1 MSGQYEKPLTIKEA
15 INAIQS
21 NDFLLP
27 AIQRKFVWTSN
38 QICQLFDSILRG
50 YPINSFMMWEIT
62 DSEIKKNYKFYQF
75 LTKYCQRFNEEN
87 PHIEVNA
94 SSKNFKAIIDGQQ
107 RLTSLY
113 IGLCSTYAYKQPRV
127 WWPTA
132 YDESILPPRKL
143 YLDLSQPL
151 DDDESMMHYNFKFLT
166 DVQLEQLNSTDVKNW
181 LCLHDVLNMPNVDL
195 ADAILKVVFP
205 ELARR
210 NLSTNSFASET
221 LLKLYMAVHKE
232 QLIHYFN
239 EKSQEV
245 DHVLDV
251 FIRTNSGGTKLAFSD
266 LLMSIA
272 VANWDG
278 DFRKEIENLTNWIY
292 QSQDLG
298 FYIERDWIL
307 KTALML
313 IDEDVRFKVK
323 NFTAERVQQI
333 QTQWKRIKDCIKE
346 TFKLVRKFGVNAQSL
361 TSKNA
366 VIPICYYLYKK
377 HDESGNPLYL
387 TINNLSKQTE
397 QREKISQWFYMVLLK
412 GVFGGQADSIISSM
426 RKVIK
431 TNLSEPLFP
440 LSQIIKAYEAT
451 NKDLRFDD
459 AYIDNMLNIQYG
471 EVRCRT
477 VLHLLFPELKATEV
491 FHIDHLYPKTMF
503 TKKNIINLTNFT
515 DEQKA
520 FYMNSNHWNSIVNLH
535 LLNDSLNLSK
545 SDQPLED
552 WIQNNTCGFTS
563 KDLLIDD
570 SISLSFTCFE
580 NFYNARRK
588 ALKQRFKERVF
599 MLTDQSELSLVILKE
614 DELDDLEIE
623 DENIPVVIV

>member
-1 MSGQYEKPLTIKEA
+1 MSGLYEKPLTIKEA

-62 DSEIKKNYKFYQF
+62 DADIKKNYKFYEF
-75 LTKYCQRFNEEN
+75 LTKYCQRFNVEN

-132 YDESILPPRKL
+132 YDENLLPPRKL

-151 DDDESMMHYNFKFLT
+151 DNEESMMYYNFKFLT
-166 DVQLEQLNSTDVKNW
+166 DVQFKQLNQADIKNW

-221 LLKLYMAVHKE
+221 LLKLYMAIHKE

-272 VANWDG
+272 VANWNG

-323 NFTAERVQQI
+323 NFTAERVQEIQI
-333 QTQWKRIKDCIKE
+333 QWNSIKDCIKE
-346 TFKLVRKFGVNAQSL
+346 TFKLVRKFGVNSQSL

-366 VIPICYYLYKK
+366 VIPICYYLYHK

-387 TINNLSKQTE
+387 TINDLSKQTE

-412 GVFGGQADSIISSM
+412 GIFGGQADSIISSM

-431 TNLSEPLFP
+431 SNISEPLFP

-459 AYIDNMLNIQYG
+459 VYIENMLNIQYG
-471 EVRCRT
+471 EARCRT
-477 VLHLLFPELKATEV
+477 VLHLLFPELKATEN
-491 FHIDHLYPKTMF
+491 FHIDHLHPKATF
-503 TKKNIINLTNFT
+503 TKKNIANLRNHT
-515 DEQKA
+515 DEQKK
-520 FYMNSNHWNSIVNLH
+520 FYLNPNHWNSISNLH

-545 SDQPLED
+545 SDQSLEM
-552 WIQNNTCGFTS
+552 WINNNTCGFTS
-563 KDLLIDD
+563 RDLLIND
-570 SISLSFTCFE
+570 SVSLSFTCFE
-580 NFYNARRK
+580 DFYNARRK

-599 MLTDQSELSLVILKE
+599 VLEDQSGLSSIILSE
-614 DELDDLEIE
+614 DELDDLEVEAE
-623 DENIPVVIV
+623 DISSIV

>member
-15 INAIQS
+15 VNAIQS

-50 YPINSFMMWEIT
+50 YPINSFMTWEIT
-62 DSEIKKNYKFYQF
+62 ESEIKKNYKFYEF
-75 LTKYCQRFNEEN
+75 LTKYCHRFNEEN
-87 PHIEVNA
+87 PHIEINA

-127 WWPTA
+127 WWPSA
-132 YDESILPPRKL
+132 YDENILPPRKL

-151 DDDESMMHYNFKFLT
+151 DNDESMMHYNFKFLT
-166 DVQLEQLNSTDVKNW
+166 DSQFKQLNSLDIKNW

-195 ADAILKVVFP
+195 ADTILKVVFP
-205 ELARR
+205 ELTRR
-210 NLSTNSFASET
+210 NLSTNSFASKT

-272 VANWDG
+272 VANWNG

-298 FYIERDWIL
+298 FYIERDWVL

-323 NFTAERVQQI
+323 NFTTERVQQI
-333 QTQWKRIKDCIKE
+333 QNQWDQIKECIKE
-346 TFKLVRKFGVNAQSL
+346 TFKLIRKFGINAHSL

-377 HDESGNPLYL
+377 YDEFGKPLYL
-387 TINNLSKQTE
+387 TINDLSKETE
-397 QREKISQWFYMVLLK
+397 QRDKISQWFYMVLLK
-412 GVFGGQADSIISSM
+412 GIFGGQADSIISSM
-426 RKVIK
+426 RRVIK
-431 TNLSEPLFP
+431 VNILEPLFP
-440 LSQIIKAYEAT
+440 LEKIIKNYEAT

-459 AYIDNMLNIQYG
+459 AYIENMLNIQYG
-471 EVRCRT
+471 EARCRA
-477 VLHLLFPELKATEV
+477 VLHLLFPELKATET
-491 FHIDHLYPKTMF
+491 FHIDHLHPQKFF
-503 TKKNIINLTNFT
+503 TKKNIMKIENFN
-515 DEQKA
+515 DEQKI
-520 FYMNSNHWNSIVNLH
+520 FYMNTNHWNSISNLH

-545 SDQPLED
+545 SDQSLED
-552 WIQNNTCGFTS
+552 WIKNNNCGFKN

-570 SISLSFTCFE
+570 SISLSFTYFE
-580 NFYNARRK
+580 DFYKARRK
-588 ALKQRFKERVF
+588 ALKQRFIERVYIQE
-599 MLTDQSELSLVILKE
+599 DQQENKLIDLNLDSFD
-614 DELDDLEIE
+614 DEEIDQDDLL
-623 DENIPVVIV
+623 VS

>member
-166 DVQLEQLNSTDVKNW
+166 DAQLEQLNSTDVQNW

-323 NFTAERVQQI
+323 NFTTEIVLKI
-333 QTQWKRIKDCIKE
+333 QTHWEQIKNCIKE

-377 HDESGNPLYL
+377 NDESNKPLYL
-387 TINNLSKQTE
+387 TINDLAKHNE
-397 QREKISQWFYMVLLK
+397 ERDKISQWFYMVLLK
-412 GVFGGQADSIISSM
+412 GIFGGQADSIISSM
-426 RKVIK
+426 RRIIK
-431 TNLSEPLFP
+431 NNLSESLFP
-440 LSQIIKAYEAT
+440 LEQIIKAYEAT

-459 AYIDNMLNIQYG
+459 TYIENMLNIQYG
-471 EVRCRT
+471 EARCRT
-477 VLHLLFPELKATEV
+477 VLHLLFPELKATEI
-491 FHIDHLYPKTMF
+491 FHIDHLHPQTMF
-503 TKKNIINLTNFT
+503 TKKNIAKLENLT
-515 DEQKA
+515 DKQKA
-520 FYMNSNHWNSIVNLH
+520 FYINASHWNSIANLH

-545 SDQPLED
+545 RDKLLDD
-552 WIQNNTCGFTS
+552 WIKNNTSGFIS

-570 SISLSFTCFE
+570 SVPLTFDFFE
-580 NFYNARRK
+580 DFYHARRK
-588 ALKQRFKERVF
+588 ALKKRFIERVYI
-599 MLTDQSELSLVILKE
+599 QSDNQEFNSRNLEIGE
-614 DELDDLEIE
+614 FDDLEVDDDNLLIA
-623 DENIPVVIV
+623 

>member
-15 INAIQS
+15 VNAIQS

-62 DSEIKKNYKFYQF
+62 DSEIKKNYKFYEF

-87 PHIEVNA
+87 PHIEINA

-132 YDESILPPRKL
+132 YDESFLPPRKL

-166 DVQLEQLNSTDVKNW
+166 DIQFEQLNNSGIKNW

-323 NFTAERVQQI
+323 NFTTERVQQI
-333 QTQWKRIKDCIKE
+333 QTQWEPIKDCIKE
-346 TFKLVRKFGVNAQSL
+346 TFKLIRKFGVNAQSL

-366 VIPICYYLYKK
+366 VIPICYYLYQKR
-377 HDESGNPLYL
+377 DEFGKPLYL
-387 TINNLSKQTE
+387 TINDLSKQTE
-397 QREKISQWFYMVLLK
+397 QRE
-412 GVFGGQADSIISSM
+412 
-426 RKVIK
+426 
-431 TNLSEPLFP
+431 
-440 LSQIIKAYEAT
+440 
-451 NKDLRFDD
+451 
-459 AYIDNMLNIQYG
+459 
-471 EVRCRT
+471 
-477 VLHLLFPELKATEV
+477 
-491 FHIDHLYPKTMF
+491 
-503 TKKNIINLTNFT
+503 
-515 DEQKA
+515 
-520 FYMNSNHWNSIVNLH
+520 
-535 LLNDSLNLSK
+535 
-545 SDQPLED
+545 
-552 WIQNNTCGFTS
+552 
-563 KDLLIDD
+563 
-570 SISLSFTCFE
+570 
-580 NFYNARRK
+580 
-588 ALKQRFKERVF
+588 
-599 MLTDQSELSLVILKE
+599 
-614 DELDDLEIE
+614 
-623 DENIPVVIV
+623 VVPHV

>member
-15 INAIQS
+15 VNAIQS

-38 QICQLFDSILRG
+38 QISQLFDSVLRG

-62 DSEIKKNYKFYQF
+62 DSEIKKNYKFYEF

-87 PHIEVNA
+87 PHIEINA

-132 YDESILPPRKL
+132 YDESVLPPRKL

-151 DDDESMMHYNFKFLT
+151 EDDESMMHYNFKFLT
-166 DVQLEQLNSTDVKNW
+166 DTQFKQLNSTDVKNW

-272 VANWDG
+272 VANWNG

-323 NFTAERVQQI
+323 NFTTERVQQI
-333 QTQWKRIKDCIKE
+333 QTQWEQIKDCIKE
-346 TFKLVRKFGVNAQSL
+346 TFKLIRKFGVNAQSL

-366 VIPICYYLYKK
+366 VIPICYYLYQKR
-377 HDESGNPLYL
+377 DEFGQPLYL
-387 TINNLSKQTE
+387 TINDLSKQIE

-426 RKVIK
+426 RRVIR
-431 TNLSEPLFP
+431 TNLLDPLFP
-440 LSQIIKAYEAT
+440 LEKIIKAYEAT

-459 AYIDNMLNIQYG
+459 TYIENMLNIQYG

-477 VLHLLFPELKATEV
+477 VLHLLFPELKATEI
-491 FHIDHLYPKTMF
+491 FHIDHLHPQTLF
-503 TKKNIINLTNFT
+503 AKKNLVNQKDFT
-515 DEQKA
+515 DEQIA
-520 FYMNSNHWNSIVNLH
+520 FYLNANHWNSIANLH

-545 SDQPLED
+545 NSQHLES
-552 WIQNNTCGFTS
+552 WIKNNTCGFS
-563 KDLLIDD
+563 NKDLLIDD
-570 SISLSFTCFE
+570 SISVGFTDFE
-580 NFYNARRK
+580 AFYKARRQ
-588 ALKQRFKERVF
+588 ALKQRFVERVYIQN
-599 MLTDQSELSLVILKE
+599 DQRGTKPVDLEL
-614 DELDDLEIE
+614 DNFDDLEVDDDLLIA
-623 DENIPVVIV
+623 

>member
-166 DVQLEQLNSTDVKNW
+166 DAQLEQLNSTDVQNW

-272 VANWDG
+272 VANWNG

-323 NFTAERVQQI
+323 NFTTERVQQI
-333 QTQWKRIKDCIKE
+333 QTQWEPIKDCIKE
-346 TFKLVRKFGVNAQSL
+346 TFKLIRKFGVNAQSL

-366 VIPICYYLYKK
+366 VIPICYYLYQKR
-377 HDESGNPLYL
+377 DEFGKPLYL
-387 TINNLSKQTE
+387 TINDLSKQTE
-397 QREKISQWFYMVLLK
+397 QRDKISQWFYMVLLK

-426 RKVIK
+426 RRVIR
-431 TNLSEPLFP
+431 TNLLEPYFP
-440 LSQIIKAYEAT
+440 LEKIIKAYEAT

-459 AYIDNMLNIQYG
+459 AYIENMLNIQYG
-471 EVRCRT
+471 ETRCRA
-477 VLHLLFPELKATEV
+477 VLHLLFPELKATEI
-491 FHIDHLYPKTMF
+491 FHIDHLHPQKLF
-503 TKKNIINLTNFT
+503 TKKNITKVEDFT
-515 DEQKA
+515 DEQKV
-520 FYMNSNHWNSIVNLH
+520 FYMNANHWNSISNLH

-545 SDQPLED
+545 SDQSLED
-552 WIQNNTCGFTS
+552 WIKNNNSGFTN

-580 NFYNARRK
+580 DFYKARRQ
-588 ALKQRFKERVF
+588 ALKQRFVERVYIQD
-599 MLTDQSELSLVILKE
+599 DQQEIKSVDLVR
-614 DELDDLEIE
+614 DNFDDLEVDDDDLLIA
-623 DENIPVVIV
+623 

>member
-132 YDESILPPRKL
+132 YDESVLPPRKL

-151 DDDESMMHYNFKFLT
+151 EDDESMMHYNFKFLT
-166 DVQLEQLNSTDVKNW
+166 DTQFKQLNSADVKNW

-210 NLSTNSFASET
+210 NLTANSFASET

-272 VANWDG
+272 VANWNG

-333 QTQWKRIKDCIKE
+333 QTQWEQIKDCIKE
-346 TFKLVRKFGVNAQSL
+346 TFKLIRRFGVNAQSL

-366 VIPICYYLYKK
+366 VIPICYYLYQKN
-377 HDESGNPLYL
+377 DEFGKPLYL
-387 TINNLSKQTE
+387 TINDLSKQIA
-397 QREKISQWFYMVLLK
+397 QRDKISQWFYMVLLK

-426 RKVIK
+426 RRVIK

-440 LSQIIKAYEAT
+440 LEKIIKTYEAT

-459 AYIDNMLNIQYG
+459 AYIENMLNIQYG
-471 EVRCRT
+471 EARCRA
-477 VLHLLFPELKATEV
+477 VLHLLFPELKATEN
-491 FHIDHLYPKTMF
+491 FHIDHLHPQMLF
-503 TKKNIINLTNFT
+503 SKKNITKLENLT
-515 DEQKA
+515 DKQKA
-520 FYMNSNHWNSIVNLH
+520 FYMNANHWNSIANLH
-535 LLNDSLNLSK
+535 LLNDALNLSK
-545 SDQPLED
+545 SDQPLES
-552 WIQNNTCGFTS
+552 WIKNNTYGFAN

-570 SISLSFTCFE
+570 SISLDFTCFE
-580 NFYNARRK
+580 GFYNARRE
-588 ALKQRFKERVF
+588 ALKQRFVERVYIQNTQQETKSVDLDIDNF
-599 MLTDQSELSLVILKE
+599 
-614 DELDDLEIE
+614 DDLEVDDDLLIA
-623 DENIPVVIV
+623 

>member
-1 MSGQYEKPLTIKEA
+1 MSGLYEKPLTIKEA
-15 INAIQS
+15 VNAIQT

-62 DSEIKKNYKFYQF
+62 DEDIKKNYKFYEF
-75 LTKYCQRFNEEN
+75 LTRYCQRFNEEN
-87 PHIEVNA
+87 PHIEINA

-132 YDESILPPRKL
+132 YDETILPSRKL

-151 DDDESMMHYNFKFLT
+151 DNEESMMYYNFKFLT
-166 DVQLEQLNSTDVKNW
+166 DVQFKQLDQAHIKKW

-221 LLKLYMAVHKE
+221 LLKLYMAIHKE

-272 VANWDG
+272 VANWNG

-323 NFTAERVQQI
+323 NFTAERVQEI
-333 QTQWKRIKDCIKE
+333 QTQWDNIKDCIKE
-346 TFKLVRKFGVNAQSL
+346 TFKLVRKFGVNSQSL

-366 VIPICYYLYKK
+366 VIPICYYLYHK
-377 HDESGNPLYL
+377 HDQNGNPLYL
-387 TINNLSKQTE
+387 TINDLSKQTE

-412 GVFGGQADSIISSM
+412 GIFGGQADSIISSM

-431 TNLSEPLFP
+431 SNMSEPLFP

-459 AYIDNMLNIQYG
+459 VYIENILNIQYG
-471 EVRCRT
+471 EARCRT
-477 VLHLLFPELKATEV
+477 VLHLLFPELKATEN
-491 FHIDHLYPKTMF
+491 FHIDHLHPKANF
-503 TKKNIINLTNFT
+503 TKKNIGNLINHT
-515 DEQKA
+515 DEQRK
-520 FYMNSNHWNSIVNLH
+520 FYLNPNHWNSISNLH

-545 SDQPLED
+545 SDQSLD
-552 WIQNNTCGFTS
+552 VWINNNTCGFTS
-563 KDLLIDD
+563 RDLLIDD
-570 SISLSFTCFE
+570 SVSLSFTCFE
-580 NFYNARRK
+580 DFYNARRK
-588 ALKQRFKERVF
+588 VLKQRFKERVF
-599 MLTDQSELSLVILKE
+599 VLEDQSGLSSVILSE
-614 DELDDLEIE
+614 DELDDLEVE
-623 DENIPVVIV
+623 DSSMV

>member
-15 INAIQS
+15 VNAIQC

-27 AIQRKFVWTSN
+27 AIQRKFVWSSN

-62 DSEIKKNYKFYQF
+62 DPEIKKNYKFYQF

-87 PHIEVNA
+87 PHVDVNA
-94 SSKNFKAIIDGQQ
+94 STKNFKAIIDGQQ

-132 YDESILPPRKL
+132 YDEDVLPPRKL
-143 YLDLSQPL
+143 YIDLEKPI
-151 DDDESMMHYNFKFLT
+151 DNDDESMMHYNLKFLT
-166 DVQLEQLNSTDVKNW
+166 DEQFKQVNSSAMKNW
-181 LCLHDVLNMPNVDL
+181 LCLHDILNMPNVDL
-195 ADAILKVVFP
+195 ADAILKVVLP

-210 NLSTNSFASET
+210 NLATNNFASET

-251 FIRTNSGGTKLAFSD
+251 FIRTNSGGTKLSFSD

-272 VANWDG
+272 VANWQG
-278 DFRKEIENLTNWIY
+278 DFRKEIENLTNWLY

-307 KTALML
+307 KTSLML

-323 NFTAERVQQI
+323 NFTADRVQTI
-333 QTQWKRIKDCIKE
+333 QLQWDTIKACIKE
-346 TFKLVRKFGVNAQSL
+346 TFKLIRKFGINAQSL

-377 HDESGNPLYL
+377 GDENGDPLYL
-387 TINNLSKQTE
+387 TINDLAKHNE
-397 QREKISQWFYMVLLK
+397 ERAKISQWFYMVLLK
-412 GVFGGQADSIISSM
+412 GIFGGQADSIISTM
-426 RKVIK
+426 RRVLKA
-431 TNLSEPLFP
+431 NMAEPLFP
-440 LSQIIKAYEAT
+440 LEQIIKNYEAT

-459 AYIDNMLNIQYG
+459 AYIESMLNIQYG
-471 EVRCRT
+471 EARCRS
-477 VLHLLFPELKATEV
+477 VLHLLFPELKATEN
-491 FHIDHLYPKTMF
+491 FHMDHLHPQWLF
-503 TKKNIINLTNFT
+503 TKRNISKYDAFT
-515 DEQKA
+515 IEQKE
-520 FYMNSNHWNSIVNLH
+520 FYTNASHWNSIANLH
-535 LLNDSLNLSK
+535 LLNDSLNMSK
-545 SDQPLED
+545 NGMLLGE
-552 WIQNNTCGFTS
+552 WIKSNQHGFVV
-563 KDLLIDD
+563 KDLLIDET
-570 SISLSFTCFE
+570 ISLEFECFE
-580 NFYNARRK
+580 EFYRARRK
-588 ALKQRFKERVF
+588 ALKERFEKRVF
-599 MLTDQSELSLVILKE
+599 MLTDQNILSLVNIRE
-614 DELDDLEIE
+614 DVLDDSEIE
-623 DENIPVVIV
+623 EE

>member
-15 INAIQS
+15 VNAIQS

-62 DSEIKKNYKFYQF
+62 DSEIKKNYKFYEF

-87 PHIEVNA
+87 PHIQINA

-132 YDESILPPRKL
+132 YDESVLPPRKL

-166 DVQLEQLNSTDVKNW
+166 DIQFEQLNNTGIKNW

-205 ELARR
+205 ELACR

-272 VANWDG
+272 VANWNG

-323 NFTAERVQQI
+323 NFTTERVQQI
-333 QTQWKRIKDCIKE
+333 QTQWEQIKDCIKE
-346 TFKLVRKFGVNAQSL
+346 TFKLIRKFGVNAQSL

-366 VIPICYYLYKK
+366 VIPICYYLYQKR
-377 HDESGNPLYL
+377 DEFGNPLYL
-387 TINNLSKQTE
+387 TINDLSKQTE

-426 RKVIK
+426 RRVIRTNLLEPYFPLEKIIK
-431 TNLSEPLFP
+431 T
-440 LSQIIKAYEAT
+440 YEAT

-459 AYIDNMLNIQYG
+459 AYIENMLNIQYG
-471 EVRCRT
+471 EARCRA
-477 VLHLLFPELKATEV
+477 VLHLLFPELKATET
-491 FHIDHLYPKTMF
+491 FHIDHLHPQKLF
-503 TKKNIINLTNFT
+503 TKKNITKVEDFT
-515 DEQKA
+515 DEQKV
-520 FYMNSNHWNSIVNLH
+520 FYMNANHWNSIPNLH

-545 SDQPLED
+545 SDQSLED
-552 WIQNNTCGFTS
+552 WIKNNNSGFTN

-580 NFYNARRK
+580 GFYKARRQ
-588 ALKQRFKERVF
+588 ALKQRFVERVYIQD
-599 MLTDQSELSLVILKE
+599 DQQETKSVDLER
-614 DELDDLEIE
+614 DNFDDLEVDDDDLLIA
-623 DENIPVVIV
+623 

>member
-15 INAIQS
+15 VNAIQS

-38 QICQLFDSILRG
+38 QISQLFDSVLRG

-62 DSEIKKNYKFYQF
+62 DSEIKKNYKFYEF

-87 PHIEVNA
+87 PHIEINA

-132 YDESILPPRKL
+132 YDESVLPPRKL

-151 DDDESMMHYNFKFLT
+151 EDDESMMHYNFKFLT
-166 DVQLEQLNSTDVKNW
+166 DTQFKQLNSTDVKNW

-272 VANWDG
+272 VANWNG

-323 NFTAERVQQI
+323 NFTTERVQQI
-333 QTQWKRIKDCIKE
+333 QTQWEQIKDCIKE
-346 TFKLVRKFGVNAQSL
+346 TFKLIRKFGVNAQSL

-366 VIPICYYLYKK
+366 VIPICYYLYQKR
-377 HDESGNPLYL
+377 DEFGHPLYL
-387 TINNLSKQTE
+387 TINDLSKQIE

-426 RKVIK
+426 RRVIR
-431 TNLSEPLFP
+431 TNLLDPLFP
-440 LSQIIKAYEAT
+440 LEKIIKAYEAT

-459 AYIDNMLNIQYG
+459 TYIENMLNIQYG

-477 VLHLLFPELKATEV
+477 VLHLLFPELKATEI
-491 FHIDHLYPKTMF
+491 FHIDHLHPQTLF
-503 TKKNIINLTNFT
+503 AKKNLVNQGDFT
-515 DEQKA
+515 DEQIA
-520 FYMNSNHWNSIVNLH
+520 FYVNANHWNSIANLH

-545 SDQPLED
+545 NSQPLES
-552 WIQNNTCGFTS
+552 WIKNNTCGFS
-563 KDLLIDD
+563 NKDLLIDD
-570 SISLSFTCFE
+570 TISLGFTDFE
-580 NFYNARRK
+580 DFYKARRQ
-588 ALKQRFKERVF
+588 ALKQRFVERVYIQ
-599 MLTDQSELSLVILKE
+599 DAQKE
-614 DELDDLEIE
+614 TKSVDLDLDNFDDLEVDDDLLIA
-623 DENIPVVIV
+623 